1 MNSNLPRLHL
11 EKNLG
16 IGLMVTTLAL
26 APTLAIDPINPPKF
40 LALVSFAALL
50 GGQLL
55 ISKSLWDFRTFR
67 IAYFLSLTF
76 ALLLILNL
84 FFTSGDVW
92 RKLFGAFGR
101 NTGVLTYFALLTLL
115 IVSFAAAKGSNLT
128 KVSNYIKWT
137 GAVSLAYGL
146 IQFIGLDPFDWSNPY
161 SPVFGFLG
169 NPNFHSSFVAMFA
182 VMTFTNFLSSGNS
195 SKVRLIYLGITLL
208 SLGSIYTTKSQQGF
222 LVFAAGI
229 LIPGYVFLR
238 NRLNRIQRITAYSF
252 VLMMGFGSILGM
264 LQIGPLAK
272 LLYKESVTYRG
283 DYWNAGWGMAT
294 ENPLLGVGFD
304 QYGTWYRRFRSLEA
318 TLRRGPEMTSNAAHN
333 VFIDF
338 AASGGFILLCVY
350 IAFVVLTIKA
360 ITKILKNSNLDSKE
374 VIAIIGMWVAYQAQ
388 SVISINQIG
397 LAIWGWVLSGLII
410 GYSMSLGQDDTS
422 KNDVTK
428 NVGPRIKSPSVQ
440 TLGASQFM
448 YSLLFFLVGAV
459 ISAPV
464 LLSSINY
471 KNALESSNQE
481 RIVASAFLKPY
492 EETRMGEV
500 ALILNQNNLNKESL
514 ALTQKIVARYPD
526 SFEGWRLISQ
536 LSPEGSEEKAQAIR
550 EMKRLDPLNPDIQN

>member
-55 ISKSLWDFRTFR
+55 ISKSLWDFKTFR

-283 DYWNAGWGMAT
+283 DYWNAGWGMAM

>member
-1 MNSNLPRLHL
+1 MHSTLSRLHL

-26 APTLAIDPINPPKF
+26 TPTFAIDPINPPKF
-40 LALVSFAALL
+40 LSLVCFAALL

-55 ISKSLWDFRTFR
+55 ISKSLWDFKTFR
-67 IAYFLSLTF
+67 IAYFLSLAF

-115 IVSFAAAKGSNLT
+115 IVSFATAKGSTLA

-137 GAVSLAYGL
+137 GAVSLSYGL

-182 VMTFTNFLSSGNS
+182 VMTFTNCLSSGNS

-238 NRLNRIQRITAYSF
+238 NRLNKVQRITAYIS

-283 DYWNAGWGMAT
+283 DYWKAGWGMAI

-338 AASGGFILLCVY
+338 AASGGFILLTVY

-360 ITKILKNSNLDSKE
+360 ITKILKDSNLDSKE

-410 GYSMSLGQDDTS
+410 GYSMSLGKDVSS
-422 KNDVTK
+422 KNEVMK
-428 NVGPRIKSPSVQ
+428 NIGPRIKSQSVQ
-440 TLGASQFM
+440 TLGASQFLF
-448 YSLLFFLVGAV
+448 SLLFLLVGAV

-471 KNALESSNQE
+471 KNALESSNQG

-514 ALTQKIVARYPD
+514 ALSQKIVARYPD

>member
-1 MNSNLPRLHL
+1 MNSTLSRLNL

-16 IGLMVTTLAL
+16 IGLMVTTLVI
-26 APTLAIDPINPPKF
+26 APMIAIDPINPPKF
-40 LALVSFAALL
+40 LSLLTFAALL

-55 ISKSLWDFRTFR
+55 ISKALWDFKIFR
-67 IAYFLSLTF
+67 NQYYLCLIF
-76 ALLLILNL
+76 AILLFLNL
-84 FFTSGDVW
+84 FLTSGDVW

-101 NTGVLTYFALLTLL
+101 NTGILTYFALLTLL

-137 GAVSLAYGL
+137 GIVSLTYGL

-182 VMTFTNFLSSGNS
+182 VMTFTYFLSSENTS
-195 SKVRLIYLGITLL
+195 NARFMYLGFTLL

-229 LIPGYVFLR
+229 LIPSYVFIK
-238 NRLNRIQRITAYSF
+238 NRLNKIQRITAYIF
-252 VLMMGFGSILGM
+252 VLIMGFGSILGM
-264 LQIGPLAK
+264 LQVGPLTK

-283 DYWNAGWGMAT
+283 DYWSAGLRMAT
-294 ENPLLGVGFD
+294 DNPLLGVGMD

-338 AASGGFILLCVY
+338 AASGGFILLGVY
-350 IAFVVLTIKA
+350 VAFVLLTIKA
-360 ITKILKNSNLDSKE
+360 ITRILRNPNLNNKE

-410 GYSMSLGQDDTS
+410 GYSASLSKDDPS
-422 KNDVTK
+422 KVEVTK
-428 NVGPRIKSPSVQ
+428 NVGPKIKSKSVQ
-440 TLGASQFM
+440 TLSASQFM
-448 YSLLFFLVGAV
+448 YSLIFFLAGAV

-464 LLSSINY
+464 LLSSISY

-500 ALILNQNNLNKESL
+500 ALILNQNNLSKESL
-514 ALTQKIVARYPD
+514 ELTRQIVARYPD

-536 LSPEGSEEKAQAIR
+536 LSAEGSTERAQAIR
-550 EMKRLDPLNPDIQN
+550 EMKRLDPLNPDIGN

>member
-55 ISKSLWDFRTFR
+55 ISKSLWDFKTFR

-272 LLYKESVTYRG
+272 FLYKESVTYRG

-304 QYGTWYRRFRSLEA
+304 QYGNWYRRFRSLEA

-410 GYSMSLGQDDTS
+410 GYSMSLGQDDSS

-448 YSLLFFLVGAV
+448 YSLLFFLVGTV

>member
-1 MNSNLPRLHL
+1 MNSTLSRLHL

-26 APTLAIDPINPPKF
+26 APALAIDPINPPQF

-55 ISKSLWDFRTFR
+55 ISKSLWDFKTFR
-67 IAYFLSLTF
+67 IAYILSLAF
-76 ALLLILNL
+76 ALLLIFNL

-115 IVSFAAAKGSNLT
+115 IASFAAAKGSNLT

-137 GAVSLAYGL
+137 GAVSLTYGL
-146 IQFIGLDPFDWSNPY
+146 IQFMGLDPFDWSNPY

-182 VMTFTNFLSSGNS
+182 VLTFTNFLSSGNS

-229 LIPGYVFLR
+229 IIPGYIFLR
-238 NRLNRIQRITAYSF
+238 NRLNKIQRITTYIF

-283 DYWNAGWGMAT
+283 DYWSAGWRMAT

-333 VFIDF
+333 VFIDL

-360 ITKILKNSNLDSKE
+360 ITKILKNSNLESKE

-410 GYSMSLGQDDTS
+410 GYSMSLDQDDSS

-448 YSLLFFLVGAV
+448 YSLLFFLIGVM

>member
-1 MNSNLPRLHL
+1 MNSTLPRLHL

-55 ISKSLWDFRTFR
+55 ISKSLWDFKTFR

-272 LLYKESVTYRG
+272 FLYKESVTYRG
-283 DYWNAGWGMAT
+283 DYWNAGWGMAM

-304 QYGTWYRRFRSLEA
+304 QYGNWYRRFRSLEA

-360 ITKILKNSNLDSKE
+360 ITKILRNSNLDSKE

-410 GYSMSLGQDDTS
+410 GYSMSLGKDDSS

-448 YSLLFFLVGAV
+448 FSLLFFLVGAV

-481 RIVASAFLKPY
+481 KIVASAFLKPY

>member
-1 MNSNLPRLHL
+1 MNSTLSRLLL

-16 IGLMVTTLAL
+16 VGLMITTLAM
-26 APTLAIDPINPPKF
+26 APLIAIDPINPPKF
-40 LALVSFAALL
+40 LALFTTAALL

-55 ISKSLWDFRTFR
+55 ISKSIWEFKTFR
-67 IAYFLSLTF
+67 KVYYISLTF
-76 ALLLILNL
+76 AVLLILNL

-101 NTGVLTYFALLTLL
+101 NTGILTYFALLILL
-115 IVSFAAAKGSNLT
+115 VVSFAAAKGSSLT
-128 KVSNYIKWT
+128 KISSYIKWT
-137 GAVSLAYGL
+137 GAISLTYGL
-146 IQFIGLDPFDWSNPY
+146 IQFVGLDPFDWSNPY

-182 VMTFTNFLSSGNS
+182 VMTFTYSLSSANS
-195 SKVRLIYLGITLL
+195 SKIRIVYLGITLL
-208 SLGSIYTTKSQQGF
+208 SLGSIYTTNSQQGF
-222 LVFAAGI
+222 LVFAVGI
-229 LIPGYVFLR
+229 LIPAYVFFR
-238 NRLNRIQRITAYSF
+238 NRFSKIQRIATYIF
-252 VLMMGFGSILGM
+252 VLAMGVASIFGM

-283 DYWNAGWGMAT
+283 DYWSAGWRMAL

-304 QYGTWYRRFRSLEA
+304 QYGIWYRRFRSLEA

-338 AASGGFILLCVY
+338 AASGGFILFCLY
-350 IAFVVLTIKA
+350 IVFVLITIRA
-360 ITKILKNSNLDSKE
+360 ITKILQNPNLDSKE

-388 SVISINQIG
+388 SIISINQIG

-410 GYSMSLGQDDTS
+410 GYSMGLRKDDPS
-422 KNDVTK
+422 KVEATK
-428 NVGPRIKSPSVQ
+428 NVGPRIKSQSVQ
-440 TLGASQFM
+440 SLGATQFM
-448 YSLLFFLVGAV
+448 YSLIFFLVGAV

-500 ALILNQNNLNKESL
+500 ALILNQNNLSKESL
-514 ALTQKIVARYPD
+514 ALTRKIVARYPD

-536 LSPEGSEEKAQAIR
+536 LSPEGSEDKAQAIR

>member
-55 ISKSLWDFRTFR
+55 ISKSLWDFKTFR
-67 IAYFLSLTF
+67 VVYFLSLTF

-92 RKLFGAFGR
+92 RKLFGAYGR

-115 IVSFAAAKGSNLT
+115 IVSFVAAKGSNLT

-137 GAVSLAYGL
+137 GAASLAYGL

-229 LIPGYVFLR
+229 LIPGYVFLS

-252 VLMMGFGSILGM
+252 VVMMGFGSILGM
-264 LQIGPLAK
+264 LQIGPLSK
-272 LLYKESVTYRG
+272 FLYKESVTYRG
-283 DYWNAGWGMAT
+283 DYWNAGWRMAT

-304 QYGTWYRRFRSLEA
+304 QYGNWYRRFRSLEA

-410 GYSMSLGQDDTS
+410 GYSMSLGRDDSS

-448 YSLLFFLVGAV
+448 FSLLFFLVGAV

-481 RIVASAFLKPY
+481 KIVASAFLKPY

-526 SFEGWRLISQ
+526 SFEGWRLINQ

>member
-1 MNSNLPRLHL
+1 MKSTLPRLHL

-55 ISKSLWDFRTFR
+55 ISKSLWDFKTFR

-272 LLYKESVTYRG
+272 FLYKESVTYRG

-304 QYGTWYRRFRSLEA
+304 QYGNWYRRFRSLEA

-410 GYSMSLGQDDTS
+410 GYSMSLGKDDSS

-448 YSLLFFLVGAV
+448 FSLLFFLVGAV

-481 RIVASAFLKPY
+481 KIVASAFLKPY